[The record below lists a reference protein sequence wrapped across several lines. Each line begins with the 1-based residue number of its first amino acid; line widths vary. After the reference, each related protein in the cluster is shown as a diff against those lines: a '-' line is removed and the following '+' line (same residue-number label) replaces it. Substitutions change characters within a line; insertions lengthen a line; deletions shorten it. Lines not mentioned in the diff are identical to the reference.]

1 MIEAGLSVLAVLL
14 SIVLFWIKNSQ
25 KTEQEKR
32 LGTVKKSRARGSRM
46 MWLLRERKLDEL
58 QKELERQ
65 DREHTAVMAG
75 MRDKASDS
83 SGE

>member
-1 MIEAGLSVLAVLL
+1 MEAGLSVLAVIL
-14 SIVLFWIKNSQ
+14 SIVLFWLRNSQ

-32 LGTVKKSRARGSRM
+32 LGKIKKSRARGSRL
-46 MWLLRERKLDEL
+46 MWLLRERRLDEL

-75 MRDKASDS
+75 MRDKTSDS